1 MTRAHRPVSPRR
13 QRGMF
18 NTGVALLFIA
28 LLGSA
33 GVALDVAQLR
43 RQNALLHMASLRAAG
58 MVPPHLHAKE
68 LE

>member
-1 MTRAHRPVSPRR
+1 MTRARGAANPQR

-18 NTGVALLFIA
+18 NIDAALLFIA

-43 RQNALLHMASLRAAG
+43 RQDALLHMASLRATAI
-58 MVPPHLHAKE
+58 VSPHLHAKE
-68 LE
+68 LQ